1 MGRDWAA
8 AVWGSFIPIPWQRR
22 PFHRYSRRA
31 SNTSQLCIDSW
42 RYEPDR
48 DARRTLTIPEEHSIL
63 VPHGPGSAK
72 AREEAEWHLARLA
85 SSRVRDI
92 CVGGLYSSSDQGGG
106 AALKMYRRLRRAACC
121 LPVVAAAAVFEA
133 MPLKCRR
140 AVDAARPPPRRP
152 PPPPQLCAPTL
163 HPPAPVSSS
172 YVYSKRH
179 KKQRPGGDQRAVLR
193 CLV

>member
-106 AALKMYRRLRRAACC
+106 LRSRCIAGFDALH
-121 LPVVAAAAVFEA
+121 AVSQSS
-133 MPLKCRR
+133 L
-140 AVDAARPPPRRP
+140 PPPSSRQCLSNADAPSTRHDRRHDDHHHHHNSAP
-152 PPPPQLCAPTL
+152 PRFTHQHRFHHLT
-163 HPPAPVSSS
+163 ST
-172 YVYSKRH
+172 
-179 KKQRPGGDQRAVLR
+179 QRGIRNRGQEAIKEQ
-193 CLV
+193 C